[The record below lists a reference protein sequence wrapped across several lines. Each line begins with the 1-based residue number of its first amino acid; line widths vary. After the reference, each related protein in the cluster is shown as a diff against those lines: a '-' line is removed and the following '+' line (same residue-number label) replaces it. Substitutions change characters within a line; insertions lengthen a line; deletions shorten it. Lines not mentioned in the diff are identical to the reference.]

1 MKRQTAL
8 KIVNPLLAL
17 FMINQ
22 AATGIFHLELSNR
35 AFTTFHEQ
43 AGYILIT
50 LAAVH
55 LALNWNWVKA
65 QFMSRH
71 NPKNT

>member
-17 FMINQ
+17 LIINQ

-35 AFTTFHEQ
+35 AFKALHEQ
-43 AGYILIT
+43 AGYVLIT
-50 LAAVH
+50 LAAIH

-65 QFMSRH
+65 QFMPR
-71 NPKNT
+71 NKPNKI